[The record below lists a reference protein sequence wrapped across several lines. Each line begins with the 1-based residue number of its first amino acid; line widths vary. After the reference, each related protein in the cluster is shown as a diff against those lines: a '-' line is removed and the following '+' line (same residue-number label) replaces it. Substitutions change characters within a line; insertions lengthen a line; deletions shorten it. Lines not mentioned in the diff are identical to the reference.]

1 MKEGDVSSAI
11 ESVNDD
17 ADDGDDGDEGEQRN
31 KIEIFDRKVMIE
43 RDGGWQCGCWVC
55 VCLAPFEFKWI
66 DQVCRCPV
74 CEFVFL

>member
-1 MKEGDVSSAI
+1 MSSAI

-43 RDGGWQCGCWVC
+43 RDGG
-55 VCLAPFEFKWI
+55 
-66 DQVCRCPV
+66 
-74 CEFVFL
+74 

>member
-31 KIEIFDRKVMIE
+31 KIELFDRKVMIE
-43 RDGGWQCGCWVC
+43 RDGG
-55 VCLAPFEFKWI
+55 
-66 DQVCRCPV
+66 
-74 CEFVFL
+74 

>member
-43 RDGGWQCGCWVC
+43 RERWGMTVWMLSLCVFSAIWVQMNRPS
-55 VCLAPFEFKWI
+55 V
-66 DQVCRCPV
+66 
-74 CEFVFL
+74 